1 MGTIFVPY
9 LLVKLALCVL
19 VISNGYC
26 HVPLKYIVLMIA
38 HRVLSSSIV
47 ESTTLDMPD
56 LRSTMELILLTASR
70 LKFNLYR
77 PNLRYC

>member
-1 MGTIFVPY
+1 MGTVFVPY
-9 LLVKLALCVL
+9 LLVKLALRVL

-38 HRVLSSSIV
+38 HRVLLSSIV
-47 ESTTLDMPD
+47 ESTTLDIPD
-56 LRSTMELILLTASR
+56 LRSTMELILLIASR

-77 PNLRYC
+77 PNL